1 MKALRPLNAGLWG
14 ISVALSWMWGL
25 GLFFSVQFTFQF
37 GFYGLLAFAFTNA
50 LGLFLFGLVTGIL
63 GKRLQGTN
71 SLEVF
76 FTKIARP
83 FRLVFYLYQLL
94 ALTLTIF
101 AIVKYLFFALD
112 LGKAYLVM
120 PLVVLIVLATACLFG
135 EEFNIRR
142 IKFSHGIMFAILLVA
157 VGIMIW
163 VFRPFDIQLTAVAQG
178 QLPINDGYFWG
189 YFIPI
194 CVGFL
199 IGPWLDLQQWQR
211 AIQIQ
216 KEKTSVG
223 FSYLIGATLFGLLL
237 VFHGVLALWA
247 LSKGAHQ
254 FSYAGIDGVQYAHDL
269 ITKLLVTLP
278 MPDTPWIPV
287 AYYTFIGIC
296 ILTTLDSGYLAL
308 RWFLKENLKE
318 YNNAM
323 LALIPNSLI
332 TSPIPSL
339 IFGGVFSLI
348 AVAAKLE
355 MEYFM
360 VFFATFFVGYGALV
374 IIRCFSKDQ
383 TSRIPQIKMFSMGS
397 LAVVIF
403 AFGYFLKGPVLM
415 IGASLLPLLYILWL
429 LFGDKALTG
438 IENVVLP
445 ENESV
450 DTFGA
455 PNTAPRVLH
464 APAATGTGLEMEPVV
479 TLPLEPHQNGSE
491 YFEGK
496 WFVHAF
502 KATYQDTNSTGNVYF
517 GMYAMW
523 VGKTR
528 ELFFHHAMPKFNVKD
543 SPYLI
548 LTRSFEHKF
557 IRETREFEKVAVKI
571 RVSNFNR
578 KFVTM
583 EHQIFDSN
591 NQMLGRGQQSLL
603 FVSSK
608 DYSLMDIPQEVLTG
622 FTEHL

>member
-37 GFYGLLAFAFTNA
+37 GFFGLLTFAITNA
-50 LGLFLFGLVTGIL
+50 LGLFLFGLVTGFL
-63 GKRLQGTN
+63 GRRLPGAN

-76 FTKIARP
+76 FARVARP

-94 ALTLTIF
+94 AITLTIF
-101 AIVKYLFFALD
+101 AVVKYLFFALE
-112 LGKAYLVM
+112 LSKPLLVM
-120 PLVVLIVLATACLFG
+120 PLTVLIVLATACLFG

-142 IKFSHGIMFAILLVA
+142 IKFSHGIMFAILLAA
-157 VGIMIW
+157 VGSMIW
-163 VFRPFDIQLTAVAQG
+163 VLRPFDVELTSLHEG
-178 QLPINDGYFWG
+178 QLPVDDPYFWG
-189 YFIPI
+189 YVIPI

-211 AIQIQ
+211 AIQMQ

-223 FSYLIGATLFGLLL
+223 FSYLIGAALFGLLL
-237 VFHGVLALWA
+237 VFHGSLALWA
-247 LSKGAHQ
+247 LSKGAYE
-254 FSYAGIDGVQYAHDL
+254 FSYPGIDGIQYAHDI
-269 ITKLLVTLP
+269 ITKLMATLP

-287 AYYTFIGIC
+287 AYYVFIGIC

-308 RWFLKENLKE
+308 RWFLKENLKD

-323 LALIPNSLI
+323 LALIPNSLV

-339 IFGGVFSLI
+339 IFGGIFSLF
-348 AVAAKLE
+348 ALVVKLE
-355 MEYFM
+355 LEYFM
-360 VFFATFFVGYGALV
+360 VFYATFFVGYGAMV
-374 IIRCFSKDQ
+374 VIRCFSKDP
-383 TSRIPQIKMFSMGS
+383 SARIPQIKMFSMGS

-403 AFGYFLKGPVLM
+403 AFGYFLKEPLLLIMGSV
-415 IGASLLPLLYILWL
+415 LPLLYILWL
-429 LFGDKALTG
+429 IFGDKALTG
-438 IENVVLP
+438 IENVVSP
-445 ENESV
+445 EDGPAESIA
-450 DTFGA
+450 A
-455 PNTAPRVLH
+455 PGGSPRMLH
-464 APAATGTGLEMEPVV
+464 APPATGLELEPAVV
-479 TLPLEPHQNGSE
+479 LPLEPHQTGSE

-496 WFVHAF
+496 WFVHSF
-502 KATYQDTNSTGNVYF
+502 RATYQDTNSTGNVYF

-528 ELFFHHAMPKFNVKD
+528 ELFFHHVMPKFNVKE

-571 RVSNFNR
+571 RVANFNR

-583 EHQIFDSN
+583 EHQIFDSA

-608 DYSLMDIPQEVLTG
+608 DYSLLDIPQEVVTG
-622 FTEHL
+622 FTEHI